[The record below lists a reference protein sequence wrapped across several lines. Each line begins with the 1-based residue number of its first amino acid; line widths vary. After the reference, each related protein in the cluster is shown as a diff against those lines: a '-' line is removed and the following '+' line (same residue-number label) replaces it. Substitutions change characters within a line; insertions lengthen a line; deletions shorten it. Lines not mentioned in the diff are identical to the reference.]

1 MKFKTKKELAERLM
15 NGERWRVIG
24 NKDWCFYNE
33 DGITELPFK
42 VSEYEWKW
50 CDGETEWEQDIP
62 KNIITIEKWL
72 CRDVD
77 GEYYTKESSN
87 LDAYKGLYKIKLLDS
102 YEVEIE
108 GE

>member
-1 MKFKTKKELAERLM
+1 MD
-15 NGERWRVIG
+15 GERWRVVGYYWCHYDESKQNPFRYANTKMNIS
-24 NKDWCFYNE
+24 WCF
-33 DGITELPFK
+33 
-42 VSEYEWKW
+42 
-50 CDGETEWEQDIP
+50 CDGETEWEQDIL